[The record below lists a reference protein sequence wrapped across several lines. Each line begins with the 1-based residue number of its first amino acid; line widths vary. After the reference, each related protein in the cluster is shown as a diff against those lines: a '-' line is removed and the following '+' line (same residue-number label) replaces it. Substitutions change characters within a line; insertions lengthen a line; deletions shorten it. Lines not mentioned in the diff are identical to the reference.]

1 MHLPVD
7 PTGLIAARSMIMPL
21 DTAAVAESRKALWV
35 LTAISA
41 VVLLWSGIGP
51 YDRLTWWLEVLPVI
65 IAVPLLWAIFCRS
78 R

>member
-1 MHLPVD
+1 MGQHPALE
-7 PTGLIAARSMIMPL
+7 A
-21 DTAAVAESRKALWV
+21 AAVAESRKALWV

-65 IAVPLLWAIFCRS
+65 IAVPLLWATFGRS